1 MARRKSYQ
9 KVESSSEHMDIIKT
23 NCPECASLLEFPKDF
38 DSVICA
44 KCGASFQIRTY
55 KDAINLSLKD
65 QTTST
70 EMDETEALAV
80 VDARLAE
87 LDELISEAGA
97 EVEALK
103 SRELSVPLQTG
114 CSFFGLFMLV
124 IIVIA
129 AFMPFGRKY
138 FGNWLFYLAIAL
150 VILLGLQRIR
160 RKQTSPA
167 QIEEFRAERLNIE
180 AGLAQLETE
189 REYVR
194 SLKAK
199 ITSFDLE

>member
-1 MARRKSYQ
+1 
-9 KVESSSEHMDIIKT
+9 MDIIKT
-23 NCPECASLLEFPKDF
+23 NCPKCASPLEFPKDF

-44 KCGASFQIRTY
+44 KCGTAFQVRAY
-55 KDAINLSLKD
+55 KDAINLSPKD
-65 QTTST
+65 QTPST
-70 EMDETEALAV
+70 DINEAEALAV
-80 VDARLAE
+80 VESKLAE
-87 LDELISEAGA
+87 LDELISDAGA

-129 AFMPFGRKY
+129 AFMPLGRKY
-138 FGNWLFYLAIAL
+138 FGNWLFYMAIAL

-167 QIEEFRAERLNIE
+167 QIEQLRAERLNIE
-180 AGLAQLETE
+180 AGLAQLEAE
-189 REYVR
+189 RDHVR
-194 SLKAK
+194 NLKTQ
-199 ITSFDLE
+199 ITSFDTEKLDL

>member
-1 MARRKSYQ
+1 
-9 KVESSSEHMDIIKT
+9 MDIIKT
-23 NCPECASLLEFPKDF
+23 NCPKCASPLEFPKDF

-44 KCGASFQIRTY
+44 KCGAAFQVRTY

-65 QTTST
+65 QTTSY
-70 EMDETEALAV
+70 EMDEAEALV
-80 VDARLAE
+80 VVEARLAE
-87 LDELISEAGA
+87 LDELISEADA

-103 SRELSVPLQTG
+103 SRELSAPLQTG

-167 QIEEFRAERLNIE
+167 QIEQFRAERLNVE
-180 AGLAQLETE
+180 AGLAQLEAE

-199 ITSFDLE
+199 ITSLDLEEPER

>member
-1 MARRKSYQ
+1 
-9 KVESSSEHMDIIKT
+9 MDIIKT
-23 NCPECASLLEFPKDF
+23 NCPKCASLLEFPRDF

-44 KCGASFQIRTY
+44 KCGAAFQVRAY

-65 QTTST
+65 ETAST
-70 EMDETEALAV
+70 EMDEAEAMAV
-80 VDARLAE
+80 VESKLAE

-129 AFMPFGRKY
+129 AFMPLGRKY

-167 QIEEFRAERLNIE
+167 QIEQFRAERLNVE
-180 AGLAQLETE
+180 ADLAQLEAE

-194 SLKAK
+194 SLRAK
-199 ITSFDLE
+199 ITSFDPEKSDR

>member
-1 MARRKSYQ
+1 
-9 KVESSSEHMDIIKT
+9 MDIIKT
-23 NCPECASLLEFPKDF
+23 NCPKCASLLEFPRDF

-44 KCGASFQIRTY
+44 KCGAAFQVRAY

-65 QTTST
+65 ETAST
-70 EMDETEALAV
+70 EMDEAEALAV
-80 VDARLAE
+80 VESKLAE

-167 QIEEFRAERLNIE
+167 QIEQFRAERSNVE
-180 AGLAQLETE
+180 ADLAQLEAE

-194 SLKAK
+194 SLRAK
-199 ITSFDLE
+199 ITSFDSEKTDR

>member
-1 MARRKSYQ
+1 
-9 KVESSSEHMDIIKT
+9 MDIIKT
-23 NCPECASLLEFPKDF
+23 NCPKCASLLEFPKDF

-44 KCGASFQIRTY
+44 KCGAGFQVRAY

-65 QTTST
+65 EATST
-70 EMDETEALAV
+70 EAQALAV
-80 VDARLAE
+80 VESRLAE

-129 AFMPFGRKY
+129 AFMPLGRKY

-167 QIEEFRAERLNIE
+167 QIEQFRAERLNVE
-180 AGLAQLETE
+180 ADLAQLEAE

-194 SLKAK
+194 SLRAK
-199 ITSFDLE
+199 ITSFDPEKSDR

>member
-1 MARRKSYQ
+1 
-9 KVESSSEHMDIIKT
+9 MDIIKT
-23 NCPECASLLEFPKDF
+23 NCPKCASLLEFPRDF

-44 KCGASFQIRTY
+44 KCGAAFQVRAY

-65 QTTST
+65 ETAST
-70 EMDETEALAV
+70 EMDEAEALAV
-80 VDARLAE
+80 VESKLAE

-129 AFMPFGRKY
+129 AFMPLGRKY

-167 QIEEFRAERLNIE
+167 QIEQFRAERLNVE
-180 AGLAQLETE
+180 ADLAQLEAE

-194 SLKAK
+194 SLRAK
-199 ITSFDLE
+199 ITSFDSEKSDR

>member
-1 MARRKSYQ
+1 
-9 KVESSSEHMDIIKT
+9 
-23 NCPECASLLEFPKDF
+23 
-38 DSVICA
+38 
-44 KCGASFQIRTY
+44 
-55 KDAINLSLKD
+55 
-65 QTTST
+65 
-70 EMDETEALAV
+70 MDEAEALAV
-80 VDARLAE
+80 VESRLAE

-103 SRELSVPLQTG
+103 SRELSAPLQTG

-129 AFMPFGRKY
+129 AFMPLGRKY

-167 QIEEFRAERLNIE
+167 QIEQFRAERLNVE
-180 AGLAQLETE
+180 ADLAQLEAE

-199 ITSFDLE
+199 ITSFDLEEPDR